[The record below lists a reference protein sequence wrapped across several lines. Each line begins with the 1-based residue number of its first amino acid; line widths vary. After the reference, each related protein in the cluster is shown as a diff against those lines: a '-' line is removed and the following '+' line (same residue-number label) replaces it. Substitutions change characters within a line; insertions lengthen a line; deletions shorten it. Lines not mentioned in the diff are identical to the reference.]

1 MMKYRASQYAEALFE
16 ALEEK
21 KPGERAGIIR
31 SFVRMMFRHRVIGK
45 SRAILAAYEKLVLR
59 EQGMR
64 KVRIESPGRI
74 SDQLKKD
81 IREILGAKIH
91 WEEKENPDLLAGVR
105 ILVDDELLIDAS
117 AKRHVGRMLKKSR
130 D

>member
-1 MMKYRASQYAEALFE
+1 MKYRASQYAEALFE
-16 ALEEK
+16 ALEGK
-21 KPGERAGIIR
+21 KSEERAGIIR
-31 SFVRMMFRHRVIGK
+31 SFVRMLFWHRVIGK
-45 SRAILAAYEKLVLR
+45 SQSILAAYEKLILR
-59 EQGMR
+59 DQGMR

-74 SDQLKKD
+74 SDQLKRD

-91 WEEKENPDLLAGVR
+91 WEEKENPDLLAGIR

-117 AKRHVGRMLKKSR
+117 AKRHVDRMLKKSR